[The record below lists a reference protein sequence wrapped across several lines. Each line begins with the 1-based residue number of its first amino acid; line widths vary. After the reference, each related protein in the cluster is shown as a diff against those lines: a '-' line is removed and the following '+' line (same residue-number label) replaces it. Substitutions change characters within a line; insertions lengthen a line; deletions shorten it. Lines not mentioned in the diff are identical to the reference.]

1 MLQRRSR
8 LGIRAQLTLIVLLGA
23 VLSTAATLFIAD
35 NAIRNY
41 ALQQAQSQE
50 QDNMK
55 IAVLVLATQYGEN
68 YSISSDNHLVVDS
81 PSSGKTFTGTADANF
96 GKYPLN
102 DDTDYVDSVKQLI
115 GGAVSVYQCANARG
129 DFTQCVRISTTLPK
143 PGSSGDVSAPRDTS
157 VQLPA
162 NIGGHMNLQ
171 SKPREWFGIDE
182 LNGQQYYADYSPML
196 NPQGQLIGVV
206 TVAVP
211 LDTVTAF
218 ERSTTLELLLLG
230 IIIMIA
236 GVILALLLASVI
248 VNTLQRAAQQ
258 VSHASE
264 RIGSIAVQQ
273 ADGAAQQVWAVNAIN
288 KALQNFTEAA
298 QDISRRSDQLAQM
311 GNQVMQRRGE
321 MPPGQFESLIAYM
334 TRSVRDISQSSR
346 QQSAQYDRMGSAMQ
360 AVIEI
365 AEQVAGNSQQ
375 TAESAERLE
384 LIVRQLQQLVGVRRR
399 SQKTTTTGR
408 NDGAMAGADMN
419 GMGGMGGMDGMG
431 GMMAPNGNMG
441 MGNVPPQGMRSIRP
455 MQPGG
460 MPPNGDWRGGMA
472 GAGVG
477 AGMGN
482 GNGMDGYG
490 AGMDGYGAGM
500 GGGYGGYG
508 NGMGGY
514 GAGGNGYDDYGGQMG
529 QMGQAAPPM
538 NGGAGQEWRM
548 PPGQG
553 MPQMPQMPQMPGQH
567 QLPPGPPM
575 GRMQFGE
582 DQPSSRGSRSR
593 GSSRGL
599 SRDGGSQYGGGSQ
612 FNSWRRDPYG
622 PDDDGSR

>member
-8 LGIRAQLTLIVLLGA
+8 LGIRAQLTLIVLLSA

-55 IAVLVLATQYGEN
+55 IAVLVLQTQYGEN
-68 YSISSDNHLVVDS
+68 YSISADNHLVVDT
-81 PSSGKTFTGTADANF
+81 PLSGKAFGGPNDANF
-96 GKYPLN
+96 GRYPLN

-115 GGAVSVYQCANARG
+115 GGTVSVYQCANAKG
-129 DFTQCVRISTTLPK
+129 DFTPCVRVSTTLAK
-143 PGSSGDVSAPRDTS
+143 PGSSGDVAAPRDTS
-157 VQLPA
+157 VQLPTSV
-162 NIGGHMNLQ
+162 GGHMTLQ
-171 SKPREWFGIDE
+171 SKPSEWLGIDDI
-182 LNGQQYYADYSPML
+182 NGQQYYSDYSPML
-196 NPQGQLIGVV
+196 NPQGQLIGVIS
-206 TVAVP
+206 TAVP

-218 ERSTTLELLLLG
+218 ERSTTVELLLLG

-236 GVILALLLASVI
+236 GVILALLLAGVI
-248 VNTLQRAAQQ
+248 VNTLQRAAQS

-264 RIGSIAVQQ
+264 RIGNIAAQQ
-273 ADGAAQQVWAVNAIN
+273 ADGASQQVWAVNAIN

-311 GNQVMQRRGE
+311 GNQVIQRRGE

-346 QQSAQYDRMGSAMQ
+346 QQSAQYDRMGGAMQ

-384 LIVRQLQQLVGVRRR
+384 LIVRQLQQLVGARRPPR
-399 SQKTTTTGR
+399 KLTTSGHD
-408 NDGAMAGADMN
+408 DGVMGGAGAGMN
-419 GMGGMGGMDGMG
+419 GMNGGMDG
-431 GMMAPNGNMG
+431 GMMMPNGAMG
-441 MGNVPPQGMRSIRP
+441 QQGMRSIRP
-455 MQPGG
+455 MGQPGG
-460 MPPNGDWRGGMA
+460 MPPGGMPMGPNTDRRGMA
-472 GAGVG
+472 GAG

-482 GNGMDGYG
+482 GYGGYG
-490 AGMDGYGAGM
+490 DN

-508 NGMGGY
+508 GNGGGY
-514 GAGGNGYDDYGGQMG
+514 GEYDGYNNGYGGGNPGQMMPTNGGGQDWRV
-529 QMGQAAPPM
+529 PPM
-538 NGGAGQEWRM
+538 PAM
-548 PPGQG
+548 PQPGQN
-553 MPQMPQMPQMPGQH
+553 

-575 GRMQFGE
+575 GRMQFG
-582 DQPSSRGSRSR
+582 DNQPPQRGPQSRGMSR
-593 GSSRGL
+593 G
-599 SRDGGSQYGGGSQ
+599 GGHSQ
-612 FNSWRRDPYG
+612 FNNNWRRDPYG
-622 PDDDGSR
+622 PDGDDGGRR

>member
-55 IAVLVLATQYGEN
+55 IAVLVLQTQYGEN
-68 YSISSDNHLVVDS
+68 YSISADNHLVVDS
-81 PSSGKTFTGTADANF
+81 PTSGTKFGGPTDVNF

-115 GGAVSVYQCANARG
+115 GGTVSVYQCANAKG
-129 DFTQCVRISTTLPK
+129 DFTPCVRVSTTLPK

-157 VQLPA
+157 VQLPTTV
-162 NIGGHMNLQ
+162 GGHMKLQ
-171 SKPREWFGIDE
+171 SKPSEWLGIDDI
-182 LNGQQYYADYSPML
+182 NGQQYYADYSPML
-196 NPQGQLIGVV
+196 NPQGQLIGVIS
-206 TVAVP
+206 VAVP

-218 ERSTTLELLLLG
+218 ERSTTVELLLLG

-236 GVILALLLASVI
+236 GVILALLLAGVI
-248 VNTLQRAAQQ
+248 VNTLQRAAQS

-264 RIGSIAVQQ
+264 RIGSIAAQQ

-311 GNQVMQRRGE
+311 GNQVIQRRGE

-346 QQSAQYDRMGSAMQ
+346 QQSAQYDRMGGAMQ

-384 LIVRQLQQLVGVRRR
+384 LIVRQLQQLVGARRASR
-399 SQKTTTTGR
+399 KSTTTAGHD
-408 NDGAMAGADMN
+408 DGAMVGV
-419 GMGGMGGMDGMG
+419 GGGGMDG
-431 GMMAPNGNMG
+431 GMMMPNGAMG
-441 MGNVPPQGMRSIRP
+441 PQRGMRSIRP
-455 MQPGG
+455 MAQPGG
-460 MPPNGDWRGGMA
+460 MPPGGMPMGPNTDQRGGMA

-477 AGMGN
+477 N
-482 GNGMDGYG
+482 GYG
-490 AGMDGYGAGM
+490 GY

-508 NGMGGY
+508 AGGY
-514 GAGGNGYDDYGGQMG
+514 GEYDGYNNGYGGGNEGSM
-529 QMGQAAPPM
+529 MPM
-538 NGGAGQEWRM
+538 NGGGQDWRM
-548 PPGQG
+548 PPMPA
-553 MPQMPQMPQMPGQH
+553 MPQAPGPN

-575 GRMQFGE
+575 SRMQFGD
-582 DQPSSRGSRSR
+582 DQPPSRGPQSR
-593 GSSRGL
+593 GMSRGGP
-599 SRDGGSQYGGGSQ
+599 RDGGNSS
-612 FNSWRRDPYG
+612 FNNNWRRDPYG
-622 PDDDGSR
+622 PDGDDGGRR

>member
-41 ALQQAQSQE
+41 ALQQAQVQE

-55 IAVLVLATQYGEN
+55 IAILVLQTQYGEN

-81 PSSGKTFTGTADANF
+81 PSVGKSFGDTSY
-96 GKYPLN
+96 GKYALN
-102 DDTDYVDSVKQLI
+102 DDTDYVDSVRQLI
-115 GGAVSVYQCANARG
+115 GGAVSVYQCSNARG

-143 PGSSGDVSAPRDTS
+143 PGAAGDVAAPRFTDE
-157 VQLPA
+157 QLPA
-162 NIGGHMNLQ
+162 SIGGHMKLQ
-171 SKPREWFGIDE
+171 MKPEEWLGIDT
-182 LNGQQYYADYSPML
+182 LNSQQYYADYSPMF
-196 NPQGQLIGVV
+196 NPQGQLIGVLS
-206 TVAVP
+206 VAVP

-218 ERSTTLELLLLG
+218 EQSTTVELLLLG
-230 IIIMIA
+230 VIIMIA

-248 VNTLQRAAQQ
+248 VNTLQRAASQ

-264 RIGSIAVQQ
+264 RIGAIAAQQ
-273 ADGAAQQVWAVNAIN
+273 ADGSAQQVWAVNAIN

-298 QDISRRSDQLAQM
+298 QDIARRSDQLAQM

-346 QQSAQYDRMGSAMQ
+346 QQTAQYDRMGGAMQ

-384 LIVRQLQQLVGVRRR
+384 LIVRQLQQLVGVRRFSR
-399 SQKTTTTGR
+399 KTTSTGR
-408 NDGAMAGADMN
+408 DEPVMAGA
-419 GMGGMGGMDGMG
+419 GMDGGM
-431 GMMAPNGNMG
+431 MMAPR
-441 MGNVPPQGMRSIRP
+441 QGMRSIRP
-455 MQPGG
+455 MQPGMQPG
-460 MPPNGDWRGGMA
+460 GMQMPPNTDWRGGMA

-477 AGMGN
+477 M
-482 GNGMDGYG
+482 
-490 AGMDGYGAGM
+490 
-500 GGGYGGYG
+500 G

-514 GAGGNGYDDYGGQMG
+514 NDYDGYGTNGGNNGYGGNGGQM
-529 QMGQAAPPM
+529 MPM
-538 NGGAGQEWRM
+538 NGGASQEWRM
-548 PPGQG
+548 P
-553 MPQMPQMPQMPGQH
+553 QMPPLPQMPGPN

-575 GRMQFGE
+575 GRMQYR
-582 DQPSSRGSRSR
+582 DDAPPSRGPNSR
-593 GSSRGL
+593 GMPRGQSRA
-599 SRDGGSQYGGGSQ
+599 GGNSQFGGG
-612 FNSWRRDPYG
+612 WPRDPRDPYG
-622 PDDDGSR
+622 PDDDMR

>member
-23 VLSTAATLFIAD
+23 VLSTAATLFIAN

-55 IAVLVLATQYGEN
+55 IAVLVLQTQYGEN
-68 YSISSDNHLVVDS
+68 YSISSENHLVVDS
-81 PSSGKTFTGTADANF
+81 PSSGKNFGGPNDLNF

-102 DDTDYVDSVKQLI
+102 EDTDYVDSVKQLI
-115 GGAVSVYQCANARG
+115 GGAVSVYQCSNARG
-129 DFTQCVRISTTLPK
+129 DFTPCVRISTTLPK
-143 PGSSGDVSAPRDTS
+143 PGTSGDVAAPRDTS
-157 VQLPA
+157 AQLPTD
-162 NIGGHMNLQ
+162 IGGKMKLQ
-171 SKPREWFGIDE
+171 SKPSEWLGIDTID
-182 LNGQQYYADYSPML
+182 GQQYYADYSPML
-196 NPQGQLIGVV
+196 NPQGQLIGVIS
-206 TVAVP
+206 VAVP

-218 ERSTTLELLLLG
+218 ERSTTVELLLLG
-230 IIIMIA
+230 VIIMIA

-248 VNTLQRAAQQ
+248 VNTLQRAAQS

-264 RIGSIAVQQ
+264 RIGNIAAQQ

-311 GNQVMQRRGE
+311 GNQVIQRRGE

-346 QQSAQYDRMGSAMQ
+346 QQSSQYDRMGGAMQ

-384 LIVRQLQQLVGVRRR
+384 LIVRQLQQLVGVRRFSR
-399 SQKTTTTGR
+399 RTTTTGR
-408 NDGAMAGADMN
+408 DESA
-419 GMGGMGGMDGMG
+419 MGGAG
-431 GMMAPNGNMG
+431 APNGTMA
-441 MGNVPPQGMRSIRP
+441 PPQGMRSIRP

-460 MPPNGDWRGGMA
+460 MQPGGMQPGGMQPGAPMGPNNDWRGGMA

-477 AGMGN
+477 NGMGN
-482 GNGMDGYG
+482 N
-490 AGMDGYGAGM
+490 
-500 GGGYGGYG
+500 
-508 NGMGGY
+508 MGGY
-514 GAGGNGYDDYGGQMG
+514 GDYDGYNGYGGNEGQMMPTNGGQD
-529 QMGQAAPPM
+529 
-538 NGGAGQEWRM
+538 WRM
-548 PPGQG
+548 PP
-553 MPQMPQMPQMPGQH
+553 MPQMPQMPSAN
-567 QLPPGPPM
+567 QLPPGQPM
-575 GRMQFGE
+575 GRMQFG
-582 DQPSSRGSRSR
+582 DDAPPSRGPRSR
-593 GSSRGL
+593 GVPN
-599 SRDGGSQYGGGSQ
+599 DGNSQ
-612 FNSWRRDPYG
+612 FGNWRRDPYG
-622 PDDDGSR
+622 PDGDDGNVR

>member
-41 ALQQAQSQE
+41 ALQQAQNQE
-50 QDNMK
+50 QENMK
-55 IAVLVLATQYGEN
+55 IAVLVLTTQYGEN

-81 PSSGKTFTGTADANF
+81 PTSAKSFGGPNDANF
-96 GKYPLN
+96 GRYPLN

-115 GGAVSVYQCANARG
+115 GGVVSVYQCSNARG
-129 DFTQCVRISTTLPK
+129 DFTQCVRISTTIAK
-143 PGSSGDVSAPRDTS
+143 PGTASDITAPRDTNA
-157 VQLPA
+157 QLA
-162 NIGGHMNLQ
+162 SAIGGNMTLQ
-171 SKPREWFGIDE
+171 TKPREWLGIDD
-182 LNGQQYYADYSPML
+182 LNGQQYYSAYSPML
-196 NPQGQLIGVV
+196 NPQGQLIGVLS
-206 TVAVP
+206 VAVP

-218 ERSTTLELLLLG
+218 ERSTTVELLLLG
-230 IIIMIA
+230 AIIMIA

-264 RIGSIAVQQ
+264 RIGSIAAQQ
-273 ADGAAQQVWAVNAIN
+273 ADGASQQVWAVNAIN

-346 QQSAQYDRMGSAMQ
+346 QQSAQYDRMGGAMQ

-384 LIVRQLQQLVGVRRR
+384 LIVRQLQQLVGARRLSRKSNTTVR
-399 SQKTTTTGR
+399 
-408 NDGAMAGADMN
+408 DAPVMAGAGMN
-419 GMGGMGGMDGMG
+419 GGMDG
-431 GMMAPNGNMG
+431 GMLPPNGTMAPPMG
-441 MGNVPPQGMRSIRP
+441 SRSIRP

-460 MPPNGDWRGGMA
+460 MPMPPNPDWRGG
-472 GAGVG
+472 GRVG

-482 GNGMDGYG
+482 G
-490 AGMDGYGAGM
+490 M
-500 GGGYGGYG
+500 GQGGQGG

-514 GAGGNGYDDYGGQMG
+514 GDYDGYNNGYGNGYGGNEGQM
-529 QMGQAAPPM
+529 MPM
-538 NGGAGQEWRM
+538 NGGASQEWRM
-548 PPGQG
+548 PP
-553 MPQMPQMPQMPGQH
+553 MPAAPQMPGQN

-575 GRMQFGE
+575 GRMQFGDE
-582 DQPSSRGSRSR
+582 PPPSRGGPRSR
-593 GSSRGL
+593 GAPRGAP
-599 SRDGGSQYGGGSQ
+599 RDDDSQYGGSPYGGGSQYGGSQ
-612 FNSWRRDPYG
+612 YGGWRRDPYG
-622 PDDDGSR
+622 QDGDDGGRR

>member
-8 LGIRAQLTLIVLLGA
+8 LGIRAQLTLIVLLSA

-55 IAVLVLATQYGEN
+55 IAVLVLTTQYGES
-68 YSISSDNHLVVDS
+68 YSISADNHLVVDS
-81 PSSGKTFTGTADANF
+81 PTARKTFTGTPDANY

-102 DDTDYVDSVKQLI
+102 DDTDYVQSVKQLI
-115 GGAVSVYQCANARG
+115 GGEVSVYQCANARG
-129 DFTQCVRISTTLPK
+129 DFTQCVRITTTLPK
-143 PGSSGDVSAPRDTS
+143 PGSSGDITGPRDTG

-162 NIGGHMNLQ
+162 TIGGHMNLQ
-171 SKPREWFGIDE
+171 GKPREWFGIDE

-206 TVAVP
+206 SVAVP

-218 ERSTTLELLLLG
+218 ERSTTVELLLLG

-264 RIGSIAVQQ
+264 RIGSIATQQ
-273 ADGAAQQVWAVNAIN
+273 SDGAAQQVWAVNAIN

-399 SQKTTTTGR
+399 SQKTTTGR
-408 NDGAMAGADMN
+408 DEPAMAGVGMNGMN
-419 GMGGMGGMDGMG
+419 GMGGMDGMDGMG
-431 GMMAPNGNMG
+431 GMMVPNGGMG
-441 MGNVPPQGMRSIRP
+441 MGNMPPQGMRSIRP

-460 MPPNGDWRGGMA
+460 MQPNGDWRGGMA

-477 AGMGN
+477 AGNGMGGYDGYGNGN
-482 GNGMDGYG
+482 GNGM
-490 AGMDGYGAGM
+490 
-500 GGGYGGYG
+500 GGYG

-514 GAGGNGYDDYGGQMG
+514 DGYNDYGGQMG
-529 QMGQAAPPM
+529 QMGPMGGQM
-538 NGGAGQEWRM
+538 NGGASQEWRM
-548 PPGQG
+548 PP
-553 MPQMPQMPQMPGQH
+553 MPQMPQMPGQH
-567 QLPPGPPM
+567 QLPPPGPPM
-575 GRMQFGE
+575 GRMQFG
-582 DQPSSRGSRSR
+582 DDAPPSRGSRAR
-593 GSSRGL
+593 GSSRGM
-599 SRDGGSQYGGGSQ
+599 SRDGGSQY
-612 FNSWRRDPYG
+612 NSWRRDPYG
-622 PDDDGSR
+622 PDGGDGSH

>member
-23 VLSTAATLFIAD
+23 VLSTAATLFIAN

-55 IAVLVLATQYGEN
+55 IARLVLQTQYGEN
-68 YSISSDNHLVVDS
+68 YSISSENHLVVDT
-81 PSSGKTFTGTADANF
+81 PSSGKNFGGPNDLNF

-102 DDTDYVDSVKQLI
+102 EDTDYVDSVKQLI

-129 DFTQCVRISTTLPK
+129 DFTPCVRISTTLPK
-143 PGSSGDVSAPRDTS
+143 PGTSGDVAAPRDTS
-157 VQLPA
+157 AQLPTD
-162 NIGGHMNLQ
+162 IGGKMKLQ
-171 SKPREWFGIDE
+171 SKPSEWLGIDTIDS
-182 LNGQQYYADYSPML
+182 QQYYADYSPML
-196 NPQGQLIGVV
+196 NPQGQLIGVIS
-206 TVAVP
+206 VAVP

-218 ERSTTLELLLLG
+218 ERSTTVELLLLG

-248 VNTLQRAAQQ
+248 VNTLQRAAQS

-264 RIGSIAVQQ
+264 RIGNIAAQQ

-311 GNQVMQRRGE
+311 GNQVIQRRGE

-346 QQSAQYDRMGSAMQ
+346 QQSSQYDRMGGAMQ

-384 LIVRQLQQLVGVRRR
+384 LIVRQLQQLVGVRRFSR
-399 SQKTTTTGR
+399 RTTTTGR
-408 NDGAMAGADMN
+408 DESA
-419 GMGGMGGMDGMG
+419 MGGGAG
-431 GMMAPNGNMG
+431 APNGTMA
-441 MGNVPPQGMRSIRP
+441 PPQGMRSIRP

-460 MPPNGDWRGGMA
+460 MQPGAPMGPNNDWRGGMA
-472 GAGVG
+472 GAG
-477 AGMGN
+477 A
-482 GNGMDGYG
+482 
-490 AGMDGYGAGM
+490 
-500 GGGYGGYG
+500 G
-508 NGMGGY
+508 NGMGNNMGGY
-514 GAGGNGYDDYGGQMG
+514 GDYEGYNGYGGNEGQMMPTNGGQD
-529 QMGQAAPPM
+529 
-538 NGGAGQEWRM
+538 WRM
-548 PPGQG
+548 PP
-553 MPQMPQMPQMPGQH
+553 MPQMPQMPPAN
-567 QLPPGPPM
+567 QLPPGQPM
-575 GRMQFGE
+575 GRMQFG
-582 DQPSSRGSRSR
+582 DDAPPSRGPRSR
-593 GSSRGL
+593 GVSRGVPN
-599 SRDGGSQYGGGSQ
+599 DGNSQ
-612 FNSWRRDPYG
+612 FGNWRRDPYG
-622 PDDDGSR
+622 PDGDDGNMR

>member
-1 MLQRRSR
+1 
-8 LGIRAQLTLIVLLGA
+8 
-23 VLSTAATLFIAD
+23 
-35 NAIRNY
+35 
-41 ALQQAQSQE
+41 
-50 QDNMK
+50 MK
-55 IAVLVLATQYGEN
+55 IAVLVLTTQYGEN

-81 PSSGKTFTGTADANF
+81 PSSGKTFTGGTDANF

-102 DDTDYVDSVKQLI
+102 DDTDYVESVKQLI
-115 GGAVSVYQCANARG
+115 GGVVSVYQCANARG
-129 DFTQCVRISTTLPK
+129 DFTQCVRVSTTLSK
-143 PGSSGDVSAPRDTS
+143 PGSSGDVSAPRDTGI
-157 VQLPA
+157 QLPA
-162 NIGGHMNLQ
+162 SIGGHMNLQ
-171 SKPREWFGIDE
+171 SKPREWLGIDD

-196 NPQGQLIGVV
+196 NPQGQLIGVLS
-206 TVAVP
+206 VAVP

-218 ERSTTLELLLLG
+218 ERSTTVELLLLG

-399 SQKTTTTGR
+399 SQKTTTTGH
-408 NDGAMAGADMN
+408 DEAMAGVGMDGMN
-419 GMGGMGGMDGMG
+419 GMGGMGGM
-431 GMMAPNGNMG
+431 MAPNGG
-441 MGNVPPQGMRSIRP
+441 MGNVPPQGMRSVRP
-455 MQPGG
+455 MQP
-460 MPPNGDWRGGMA
+460 NEDWRGGMA

-477 AGMGN
+477 
-482 GNGMDGYG
+482 NGM
-490 AGMDGYGAGM
+490 
-500 GGGYGGYG
+500 G

-514 GAGGNGYDDYGGQMG
+514 GAGNGMGGYGGYGNGNGMGGYDGYNDYGGGQMG
-529 QMGQAAPPM
+529 QMGPPM
-538 NGGAGQEWRM
+538 NGGMNGGASQEWRM
-548 PPGQG
+548 PAGQG
-553 MPQMPQMPQMPGQH
+553 GGMPPMPQMPQMPQMPGQQH
-567 QLPPGPPM
+567 QLPPPGPPM
-575 GRMQFGE
+575 GRMQFG
-582 DQPSSRGSRSR
+582 DDAPPSRGSRGR

-612 FNSWRRDPYG
+612 YNSWRRDPYG
-622 PDDDGSR
+622 PDGDDGSR

>member
-8 LGIRAQLTLIVLLGA
+8 LGIRAQLTLIVLLSA
-23 VLSTAATLFIAD
+23 VLSTAATLFIAN

-50 QDNMK
+50 QNNMK
-55 IAVLVLATQYGEN
+55 IAMLVLTTQYGEN

-81 PSSGKTFTGTADANF
+81 PTSGKNFGGPNDVNF

-102 DDTDYVDSVKQLI
+102 EDTDYVESVKQLI

-129 DFTQCVRISTTLPK
+129 DFTQCVRIATTLSK
-143 PGSSGDVSAPRDTS
+143 PGSSGNIQAPRDTQ

-162 NIGGHMNLQ
+162 SIGGHMTLQ
-171 SKPREWFGIDE
+171 TKPREWLGIDE
-182 LNGQQYYADYSPML
+182 INGQQYYADYSPL
-196 NPQGQLIGVV
+196 FNPQGQLIGVLS
-206 TVAVP
+206 VAVP

-218 ERSTTLELLLLG
+218 ERSTTIELLLLG
-230 IIIMIA
+230 VIIMIA

-264 RIGSIAVQQ
+264 RIGGIAAQQ
-273 ADGAAQQVWAVNAIN
+273 SDGAAQQVWAVNAIN

-346 QQSAQYDRMGSAMQ
+346 QQSAQYDRMGGAMQ

-384 LIVRQLQQLVGVRRR
+384 LIVRQLQQLVGVRRF
-399 SQKTTTTGR
+399 SKQTTTTGR
-408 NDGAMAGADMN
+408 DEPAMAGVGVN
-419 GMGGMGGMDGMG
+419 GGMGMGGGMDGGM
-431 GMMAPNGNMG
+431 GMMGPNGAM
-441 MGNVPPQGMRSIRP
+441 MPQQGMRSVRP

-460 MPPNGDWRGGMA
+460 QAPMAPNTDWRGGMA

-477 AGMGN
+477 
-482 GNGMDGYG
+482 GNGM
-490 AGMDGYGAGM
+490 
-500 GGGYGGYG
+500 G

-514 GAGGNGYDDYGGQMG
+514 GEYDGYNGYGGNDGQM
-529 QMGQAAPPM
+529 MPM
-538 NGGAGQEWRM
+538 NGGASQEWRM
-548 PPGQG
+548 PPMPA
-553 MPQMPQMPQMPGQH
+553 MPQMPGPGQH

-575 GRMQFGE
+575 GRMPFG
-582 DQPSSRGSRSR
+582 DDPPSSRGSRSR
-593 GSSRGL
+593 MPRGGSNSQF
-599 SRDGGSQYGGGSQ
+599 GGSQYGGSQFGGSQ
-612 FNSWRRDPYG
+612 YGNRRRDPYA
-622 PDDDGSR
+622 PDGHDGDDGGMR

>member
-8 LGIRAQLTLIVLLGA
+8 LGIRAQLTLIVLLSA

-55 IAVLVLATQYGEN
+55 IAVLVLQTQYGEN
-68 YSISSDNHLVVDS
+68 YSISADNHLVVDT
-81 PSSGKTFTGTADANF
+81 PSSGKTFGGPNDTNF
-96 GKYPLN
+96 GRYPLN
-102 DDTDYVDSVKQLI
+102 GDTDFVDSVKQLI
-115 GGAVSVYQCANARG
+115 GGTVSVYQCANAKG
-129 DFTQCVRISTTLPK
+129 DFTPCVRVSTTLPK

-157 VQLPA
+157 VQLPTSV
-162 NIGGHMNLQ
+162 GGHMKLQ
-171 SKPREWFGIDE
+171 SNPSEWLGIDDI
-182 LNGQQYYADYSPML
+182 NGQQYYADYSPML
-196 NPQGQLIGVV
+196 NPQGQLIGVIS
-206 TVAVP
+206 TAVP

-218 ERSTTLELLLLG
+218 ERSTTVELLLLG

-236 GVILALLLASVI
+236 GVILALLLAGVI
-248 VNTLQRAAQQ
+248 VNTLQRAAAS

-264 RIGSIAVQQ
+264 RIGNIATQQ

-311 GNQVMQRRGE
+311 GNQVIQRRGE

-346 QQSAQYDRMGSAMQ
+346 QQSAQYDRMGGAMQ

-384 LIVRQLQQLVGVRRR
+384 LIVRQLQQLVGSRRAPR
-399 SQKTTTTGR
+399 KLTTSGH
-408 NDGAMAGADMN
+408 DDAAMVGAGAGMGMN
-419 GMGGMGGMDGMG
+419 GMNGMDG
-431 GMMAPNGNMG
+431 GMMMPNGAMS
-441 MGNVPPQGMRSIRP
+441 PQGMRSIRP
-455 MQPGG
+455 MGGQPGMMPPGG
-460 MPPNGDWRGGMA
+460 MPMGPNTDRRGMA
-472 GAGVG
+472 G

-482 GNGMDGYG
+482 GYGGYG
-490 AGMDGYGAGM
+490 GN
-500 GGGYGGYG
+500 GGGYGGGYG
-508 NGMGGY
+508 EYDGYNGGY
-514 GAGGNGYDDYGGQMG
+514 GGGNEGQM
-529 QMGQAAPPM
+529 MPPM
-538 NGGAGQEWRM
+538 NGGQDWRM
-548 PPGQG
+548 PPMPA
-553 MPQMPQMPQMPGQH
+553 MPQPGQN

-575 GRMQFGE
+575 GRMQFG
-582 DQPSSRGSRSR
+582 DNQPPQRGPQSRGMSR
-593 GSSRGL
+593 G
-599 SRDGGSQYGGGSQ
+599 GGNSQ
-612 FNSWRRDPYG
+612 FNNNWRRDPYG
-622 PDDDGSR
+622 PDGDDGGRR

>member
-8 LGIRAQLTLIVLLGA
+8 LGIRAQLTLIVLLSA

-41 ALQQAQSQE
+41 ALQQAQVQE

-55 IAVLVLATQYGEN
+55 IAVLVLTTQYGEN

-81 PSSGKTFTGTADANF
+81 PTSSKNFGGPNDANF

-102 DDTDYVDSVKQLI
+102 EDTDYVDSVKNLI
-115 GGAVSVYQCANARG
+115 GGSVSVYQCANARG

-143 PGSSGDVSAPRDTS
+143 PGSSDNVAAPRDTNA
-157 VQLPA
+157 QLPA
-162 NIGGHMNLQ
+162 SIGGHMSLQ
-171 SKPREWFGIDE
+171 SNPREWLGIDE

-196 NPQGQLIGVV
+196 NPQGQLIGVLS
-206 TVAVP
+206 VAVP

-218 ERSTTLELLLLG
+218 ERSTTVELLLLG
-230 IIIMIA
+230 VIIMIA

-248 VNTLQRAAQQ
+248 VNTLQRAAQS

-264 RIGSIAVQQ
+264 RIGNIASQQ

-346 QQSAQYDRMGSAMQ
+346 QQSAQYDRMGGAMQ

-384 LIVRQLQQLVGVRRR
+384 LIVRQLQQLVGVRRFSR
-399 SQKTTTTGR
+399 KSTTTGH
-408 NDGAMAGADMN
+408 DEPVMAGV
-419 GMGGMGGMDGMG
+419 GMDGRMNG
-431 GMMAPNGNMG
+431 GMMPNGTMA
-441 MGNVPPQGMRSIRP
+441 PQQGMRSIRP

-460 MPPNGDWRGGMA
+460 MPPGGMPGGRPMAPNADWRGGMA
-472 GAGVG
+472 GAG
-477 AGMGN
+477 A
-482 GNGMDGYG
+482 
-490 AGMDGYGAGM
+490 
-500 GGGYGGYG
+500 G

-514 GAGGNGYDDYGGQMG
+514 GDYDGYNGYGGNEGGM
-529 QMGQAAPPM
+529 MPPM
-538 NGGAGQEWRM
+538 NGGASQEWRLPPM
-548 PPGQG
+548 PER
-553 MPQMPQMPQMPGQH
+553 PQMPGPGQN

-575 GRMQFGE
+575 GRMQFNDE
-582 DQPSSRGSRSR
+582 PPPSRGPRSR
-593 GSSRGL
+593 GMSRGAPRD
-599 SRDGGSQYGGGSQ
+599 RDGGPSQY
-612 FNSWRRDPYG
+612 NSWRRDPYG
-622 PDDDGSR
+622 PEGDDGSMR

>member
-23 VLSTAATLFIAD
+23 VLSTAATLFIAN

-55 IAVLVLATQYGEN
+55 IAVLVLQTQYGEN
-68 YSISSDNHLVVDS
+68 YSISSENHLVVDS
-81 PSSGKTFTGTADANF
+81 PSSGKNFGGPNDLNF

-102 DDTDYVDSVKQLI
+102 EDTDYVDSVKQLI
-115 GGAVSVYQCANARG
+115 GGAVSVYQCSNARG
-129 DFTQCVRISTTLPK
+129 DFTPCVRISTTLPK
-143 PGSSGDVSAPRDTS
+143 PGTSGDVAAPRDTS
-157 VQLPA
+157 AQLPTD
-162 NIGGHMNLQ
+162 IGGKMKLQ
-171 SKPREWFGIDE
+171 SKPSEWLGIDTID
-182 LNGQQYYADYSPML
+182 GQQYYADYSPML
-196 NPQGQLIGVV
+196 NPQGQLIGVIS
-206 TVAVP
+206 VAVP

-218 ERSTTLELLLLG
+218 ERSTTVELLLLG
-230 IIIMIA
+230 VIIMIA

-248 VNTLQRAAQQ
+248 VNTLQRAAQS

-264 RIGSIAVQQ
+264 RIGNIAAQQ

-311 GNQVMQRRGE
+311 GNQVIQRRGE

-346 QQSAQYDRMGSAMQ
+346 QQSSQYDRMGGAMQ

-384 LIVRQLQQLVGVRRR
+384 LIVRQLQQLVGVRRFSR
-399 SQKTTTTGR
+399 RTTTTGR
-408 NDGAMAGADMN
+408 DESA
-419 GMGGMGGMDGMG
+419 MGGAG
-431 GMMAPNGNMG
+431 APNGTMA
-441 MGNVPPQGMRSIRP
+441 PPQGMRSIRP

-460 MPPNGDWRGGMA
+460 MQPGGMQPGAPMGPNNDWRGGMA

-477 AGMGN
+477 NGMGN
-482 GNGMDGYG
+482 N
-490 AGMDGYGAGM
+490 
-500 GGGYGGYG
+500 
-508 NGMGGY
+508 MGGY
-514 GAGGNGYDDYGGQMG
+514 GDYDGYNGYGGNEGQMMPTNGGQD
-529 QMGQAAPPM
+529 
-538 NGGAGQEWRM
+538 WRM
-548 PPGQG
+548 PP
-553 MPQMPQMPQMPGQH
+553 MPQMPQMPSAN
-567 QLPPGPPM
+567 QLPPGQPM
-575 GRMQFGE
+575 GRMQFG
-582 DQPSSRGSRSR
+582 DDAPPSRGPRSR
-593 GSSRGL
+593 GVPN
-599 SRDGGSQYGGGSQ
+599 DGNSQ
-612 FNSWRRDPYG
+612 FGNWRRDPYG
-622 PDDDGSR
+622 PDGDDGNVR

>member
-23 VLSTAATLFIAD
+23 VLSTAATLFIAN

-41 ALQQAQSQE
+41 ALQQAQVQE

-55 IAVLVLATQYGEN
+55 IAVLVLQTQYGES

-81 PSSGKTFTGTADANF
+81 PSIGKNFGGPNDPHF

-102 DDTDYVDSVKQLI
+102 EDTDYVDSVKQLI
-115 GGAVSVYQCANARG
+115 GGAVSVYQCSNAHG
-129 DFTQCVRISTTLPK
+129 DFTPCVRVATTLPK
-143 PGSSGDVSAPRDTS
+143 PGSSGDVAAPRDTS
-157 VQLPA
+157 AQLPTD
-162 NIGGHMNLQ
+162 IGGKMKLQ
-171 SKPREWFGIDE
+171 SKPSEWLGIDTI
-182 LNGQQYYADYSPML
+182 NGQQYYADYSPML
-196 NPQGQLIGVV
+196 NPQGQLIGVIS
-206 TVAVP
+206 VAVP

-218 ERSTTLELLLLG
+218 ERSTTIELLLLG

-248 VNTLQRAAQQ
+248 VNTLQRAAQS

-264 RIGSIAVQQ
+264 RIGAIAAQQ

-311 GNQVMQRRGE
+311 GNQVIQRRGE

-346 QQSAQYDRMGSAMQ
+346 QQSSQYDRMGGAMQ

-384 LIVRQLQQLVGVRRR
+384 LIVRQLQQLVGVRRFSRR
-399 SQKTTTTGR
+399 STTTGR
-408 NDGAMAGADMN
+408 EESVGA
-419 GMGGMGGMDGMG
+419 G
-431 GMMAPNGNMG
+431 GMMAPNGTMAS
-441 MGNVPPQGMRSIRP
+441 PQGMRSIRP

-460 MPPNGDWRGGMA
+460 MQPGMPMGPNNDWRGGMA
-472 GAGVG
+472 GAG
-477 AGMGN
+477 A
-482 GNGMDGYG
+482 
-490 AGMDGYGAGM
+490 
-500 GGGYGGYG
+500 G
-508 NGMGGY
+508 NGMGDYDGYNGY
-514 GAGGNGYDDYGGQMG
+514 GGNDGQMMPTNGGQD
-529 QMGQAAPPM
+529 
-538 NGGAGQEWRM
+538 WRM
-548 PPGQG
+548 PP
-553 MPQMPQMPQMPGQH
+553 MPQMPQMPQMPSAN
-567 QLPPGPPM
+567 QLPPGQPM
-575 GRMQFGE
+575 GRMQFG
-582 DQPSSRGSRSR
+582 DDAPPSRGPRSR
-593 GSSRGL
+593 GVSRGAPNN
-599 SRDGGSQYGGGSQ
+599 SNSQ
-612 FNSWRRDPYG
+612 FGNWRRDPYG
-622 PDDDGSR
+622 PDGDDGGMR